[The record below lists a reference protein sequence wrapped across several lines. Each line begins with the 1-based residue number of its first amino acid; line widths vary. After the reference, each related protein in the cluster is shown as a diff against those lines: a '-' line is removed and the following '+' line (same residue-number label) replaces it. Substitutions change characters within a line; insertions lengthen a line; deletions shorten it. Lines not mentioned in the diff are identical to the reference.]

1 MMNCS
6 TVLVQNTWGV
16 HLNFEG
22 RFSSPPICPPGLH
35 NFSRKIGR
43 GEELLYGMQIF
54 RLLPIYMQD
63 MRLNF

>member
-22 RFSSPPICPPGLH
+22 YYNTPPSCPSWLT
-35 NFSRKIGR
+35 KLQLQDWQQR
-43 GEELLYGMQIF
+43 GIVV
-54 RLLPIYMQD
+54 
-63 MRLNF
+63 